1 MRYLHIALMS
11 MLLIIL
17 TNGSTIAQGKLK
29 TDTVALQAESID
41 VEIPENLATWQL
53 KLTNDTFEIPIKI
66 KFPEGDE
73 KSVLPITCEVELVQ
87 EEANCSNQF
96 LNSIVLQKELVFNA
110 AAPSDTAVKSLKV
123 KNSFKLHLNPNEKCL
138 EELFYLRIQLTYK
151 FDTSETKVIRIL
163 KVSKSECLKNKE
175 TTKKYDYE
183 FLYKNK
189 RYYSKVIDEVNQKSL
204 QVSSLSNPEKSGAGK
219 TEKIESR
226 IFTTLESE
234 EIFRLAF
241 EEAFK
246 SLHPEDTQGID
257 SLLIASKASIF
268 FAQIKS
274 QRKVETEKKKDE
286 AYAKG
291 FAKAQNEFD
300 SGPIVPAGILSL
312 ITSEL
317 DISSAKDGSRILKID
332 SVVVSINNSVLDQTN
347 VFGKVVVKKND
358 NYSKILVLRKRRMK
372 HLVKLY
378 QEQGIY
384 VKHEK
389 LIRGLWFKRIKK
401 KKYRFILKTDKAEHN
416 IHFYNN
422 SYSVSLNQII
432 SRSSI
437 LSESVQL
444 KYGQSE
450 VIALNLSDIL
460 SYKNAGSKPLSQ
472 RVRDASFTL
481 KSTNTSKTLERHRIT
496 DYIETAIYSDVFGLQ
511 ENTAGS
517 MLLTDISLNYPIN
530 QRNRGRFTLF
540 QSVDVLFNIARIGN
554 EESSIITKTGRS
566 RTDFAPGSTT
576 EYKVVEYVSIFDYLE
591 YYSLMNYV
599 GLNVLSYEIKPL
611 ESRVNFYGGL
621 TIFRTN
627 LEIKQDTADP
637 LKAKILT
644 PAMTFGLNF
653 NTSFL
658 DNKMGLVIDARGMF
672 LTPTR
677 QPEFSY
683 TDNARRVSSADNLFV
698 GVNNNN
704 LFWVQVY
711 ELKGFYKRE
720 NGGKFFA
727 RLRYFDTFTSRD
739 AYMQFFVGYSVP
751 VSSIKL

>member
-1 MRYLHIALMS
+1 MS